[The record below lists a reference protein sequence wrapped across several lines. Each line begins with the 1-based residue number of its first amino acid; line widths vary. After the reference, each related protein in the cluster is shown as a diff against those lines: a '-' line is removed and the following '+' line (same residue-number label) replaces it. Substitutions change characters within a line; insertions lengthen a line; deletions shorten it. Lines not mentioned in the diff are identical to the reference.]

1 MSQSPTLEIAF
12 PNRNSYDRAL
22 SPRTDFLLDRFDV
35 AAFRGIESVSF
46 DQLARINLLV
56 GGNNSGKTS
65 VLEALAVYSSPLDI
79 AEWSSIART
88 REVRSFP
95 SAIGGGLSHIEAI
108 RWLFPV
114 RKMDESFGERS
125 RDLLRSLNIGGS
137 GRWPVHRLFAECVPI
152 RGFPPTGSP
161 KIQKREVDAE
171 VPAEDEGW
179 RISARIE
186 TDSLP
191 VDSWQ
196 QSIEVELWPSAGFSR
211 PERRSRT
218 HIPAVMLA
226 PYSHRNQPLQLR
238 RLSRLIEEGSKGE
251 LLEMLRAFD
260 QRVVDLEIVTDRS
273 TGSPT
278 IAVRQPN
285 SALFPV
291 SVMGDGFRRALM
303 IAVGIT
309 QARKGLLLVDE
320 IETALH
326 VSVLDKL
333 FNWLRDACEAYDVQ
347 LFATT
352 HSLEAVTAIL
362 KAIPEIPQN
371 VLAAYHLGA
380 AETGSQSPKR
390 YSVDMMRRLIRDRG
404 LDIR

>member
-1 MSQSPTLEIAF
+1 
-12 PNRNSYDRAL
+12 L
-22 SPRTDFLLDRFDV
+22 SPRTDLLLRSFDV

-46 DQLARINLLV
+46 GHLARINLLV

-65 VLEALAVYSSPLDI
+65 VLEALAVYSSPLDV

-88 REVRSFP
+88 REVRNVP
-95 SAIGGGLSHIEAI
+95 TAVGGSLSNIEAI

-114 RKMDESFGERS
+114 RKMDESLGERS
-125 RDLLRSLNIGGS
+125 RDFLLSLSISGS
-137 GRWPVHRLFAECVPI
+137 GRWHVNHLYAECVPI
-152 RGFPPTGSP
+152 RGFPPTTT
-161 KIQKREVDAE
+161 IRALRMREVEAE

-186 TDSLP
+186 SDGLPADDSEQN
-191 VDSWQ
+191 VE
-196 QSIEVELWPSAGFSR
+196 IELWPSIGFWR
-211 PERRSRT
+211 PERRSKV
-218 HIPAVMLA
+218 HVPAVMLA

-238 RLSRLIEEGSKGE
+238 RLSRLIEEGSKGH
-251 LLEMLRAFD
+251 LVEMLRGFD
-260 QRVVDLEIVTDRS
+260 QRIVDLEIVTDRS

-278 IAVRQPN
+278 IAVRQLN
-285 SALFPV
+285 STLLPA

-303 IAVGIT
+303 IAVALT
-309 QARKGLLLVDE
+309 QARNGLLLIDE

-333 FNWLRDACEAYDVQ
+333 FSWLTDACETYDVQ

-362 KAIPEIPQN
+362 KAIPETARD
-371 VLAAYHLGA
+371 VLTAYHLGA
-380 AETGSQSPKR
+380 TEARPQPPKR
-390 YSVDMMRRLIRDRG
+390 YSADMMLRLIRDRG